1 VTAQARLIAGIA
13 AVLCL
18 SAVILGAV
26 GSHAI
31 DMRGMQDVWETGSDI
46 HLFNAAALIGVA
58 ALLNMTDSR
67 SLFWA
72 AWLIILG
79 TVMFSGSIYQHVMT
93 AYKVTYLAPAG
104 GFTMMAGWLL
114 AALSMLRKP

>member
-1 VTAQARLIAGIA
+1 MSAQARLIALIA

-18 SAVILGAV
+18 TAVILGAV

-58 ALLNMTDSR
+58 ALINMTDSR
-67 SLFWA
+67 PLYWA

-79 TVMFSGSIYQHVMT
+79 TVMFSGSIYQHVIT
-93 AYKVTYLAPAG
+93 GYKVTYLAPAG

-114 AALSMLRKP
+114 AAFSMLRKP

>member
-1 VTAQARLIAGIA
+1 MSAQARLIALIA

-18 SAVILGAV
+18 TAVILGAV

-58 ALLNMTDSR
+58 ALFNMTNSR
-67 SLFWA
+67 PLYWA

-93 AYKVTYLAPAG
+93 GYKVTFLAPAG

-114 AALSMLRKP
+114 AALSMLRKS